1 MASLGNTFLKTHSIL
16 LPNLQSQY
24 FSGHSLLQME
34 ESCCHKIEILNA
46 LEEGVKDV
54 FWQVN
59 SSIFQNE
66 MIVVKKMT
74 LIKNVYTRTLT
85 KKYDYFY
92 L

>member
-54 FWQVN
+54 F
-59 SSIFQNE
+59 
-66 MIVVKKMT
+66 
-74 LIKNVYTRTLT
+74 
-85 KKYDYFY
+85 
-92 L
+92 

>member
-1 MASLGNTFLKTHSIL
+1 
-16 LPNLQSQY
+16 
-24 FSGHSLLQME
+24 ME
-34 ESCCHKIEILNA
+34 ENCCHKIGILNA